1 MISFIFNKFF
11 YEPLLNSLVWLIG
24 ILPVHDVGIAIIIL
38 TILVRF
44 IIFPFTHN
52 ATVTQTKMKHLEPEL
67 KEIKEKFKNNNQE
80 QTKKIMELYKRHG
93 INPVFGLLALFVQ
106 IPILFALYK
115 VFLSGGGFDASHLY
129 SFVSVPDFINTKF
142 LGLIE
147 MAKRSYFL
155 AVLASVSQFFQM
167 RMSIP
172 PVKKDSGG
180 TSFKDNLAK
189 SMSIQAR
196 YIMPLLVFYI
206 ALKFSSALALYW
218 TTMNIFAIVHEA
230 IVRKKAEKIFKKN
243 ENGTAN
249 KNNKTSSGDN
259 S

>member
-1 MISFIFNKFF
+1 MISLIFNKVF

-24 ILPVHDVGIAIIIL
+24 ILPFHDVGIAVIIL
-38 TILVRF
+38 TIIVRL

-93 INPVFGLLALFVQ
+93 INPVSGLLALFVQ

-115 VFLSGGGFDASHLY
+115 VFLAGGGFDVSHLY
-129 SFVSVPDFINTKF
+129 SFISIPNFINTKF
-142 LGLIE
+142 LGIIE
-147 MAKRSYFL
+147 MSQKSYVL
-155 AVLASVSQFFQM
+155 AILASVSQFFQM
-167 RMSIP
+167 RRAMP
-172 PVKKDSGG
+172 PIKKSSNG
-180 TSFKDNLAK
+180 TNSFKDNLAK
-189 SMSIQAR
+189 SMSIQMR
-196 YIMPLLVFYI
+196 YIMPLFVFYI

-218 TTMNIFAIVHEA
+218 TTMNIFAIVHET
-230 IVRKKAEKIFKKN
+230 IVRKKAEKIFK
-243 ENGTAN
+243 NGPAN
-249 KNNKTSSGDN
+249 KNNKVSFGDN